1 MQYNDLD
8 ALFHA
13 AKSGDEKT
21 AAELGGKMKNSLTEE
36 KKQMLERALT
46 DSGYLRE
53 LLSSE
58 TARRLVDELKKKGQ
72 G

>member
-21 AAELGGKMKNSLTEE
+21 AADDACKIEHYISEASFE
-36 KKQMLERALT
+36 AIKKH
-46 DSGYLRE
+46 LRE
-53 LLSSE
+53 C
-58 TARRLVDELKKKGQ
+58 GQ
-72 G
+72 IGGDGE